1 MILPLGFPLT
11 FGVFQDYFRQDL
23 KRSNSAQFIWI
34 GVLST
39 GIPFMGSPFMTCV
52 CKTFPHINRRYYVLL
67 GWAICLVSLIGA
79 SFSTSVLPLAMTQG
93 LLYGIGACVMDAPVL
108 LILNTWFDKRRG
120 FAYGILFS
128 IADLFG
134 FIFAFL
140 IEILLR
146 RCGLR
151 WTLLTFAGIILFISG
166 PAMLLLKPRPL
177 EGDEILEPQSPRAI
191 LRRCANNA
199 RRYSQQYIFYLFTLS
214 NLFQSFAFYLPFIYL
229 PSYATDLGFTPTQ
242 SSLVLAVAN
251 LSQLFGE
258 LGFGKLSDK
267 TNVYFLI
274 VISSLVASISVF
286 TLWGLAQS
294 LVQLIFFALVYG
306 CFASGFISLWAGMGS
321 AFGEENAQMI
331 FSILSFCRGMANIV
345 SGPIS
350 SSLLR
355 SLPEHGSSHGH
366 VYGNRKYKGV
376 ILFVGICLACSALL
390 GALGL
395 FGNPQERQSK
405 DKTELAKDE
414 KEPSSPP
421 SGAEV

>member
-1 MILPLGFPLT
+1 MILTPGFPLT
-11 FGVFQDYFRQDL
+11 FGVFQDYFRRDF
-23 KRSNSAQFIWI
+23 KHSNSTQTIWI

-39 GIPFMGSPFMTCV
+39 GVPFMGAPFMTCV
-52 CKTFPHINRRYYVLL
+52 CKTYPHINRQYYVLL
-67 GWAICLVSLIGA
+67 GWAICVVSLVGA

-93 LLYGIGACVMDAPVL
+93 LLYGVGVCVLDAPVL

-140 IEILLR
+140 AEILLR

-151 WTLLTFAGIILFISG
+151 WTLLTFAGIILLISG
-166 PAMLLLKPRPL
+166 PAMLFLKPRPS
-177 EGDEILEPQSPRAI
+177 EGDEILYRQSPLAI
-191 LRRCANNA
+191 LKRCAKNA
-199 RRYSQQYIFYLFTLS
+199 RRYSRQHIFYLFTIS
-214 NLFQSFAFYLPFIYL
+214 NLFQAIAFYLPFIYL
-229 PSYATDLGFTPTQ
+229 PSYTTDLGFTPTQ

-251 LSQLFGE
+251 LAQLFGE

-267 TNVYFLI
+267 TNVYALIFL
-274 VISSLVASISVF
+274 SSLVASISVF

-294 LVQLIFFALVYG
+294 LVQLIFFALVFSG
-306 CFASGFISLWAGMGS
+306 SASGFIALWASMGS
-321 AFGEENAQMI
+321 AFGEEDAQMI
-331 FSILSFCRGMANIV
+331 FSILSFCRGLGNIV

-355 SLPEHGSSHGH
+355 SLPEDGSSHRF

-390 GALGL
+390 GALGFFADL
-395 FGNPQERQSK
+395 QTKQSK

-414 KEPSSPP
+414 KEPSSAP